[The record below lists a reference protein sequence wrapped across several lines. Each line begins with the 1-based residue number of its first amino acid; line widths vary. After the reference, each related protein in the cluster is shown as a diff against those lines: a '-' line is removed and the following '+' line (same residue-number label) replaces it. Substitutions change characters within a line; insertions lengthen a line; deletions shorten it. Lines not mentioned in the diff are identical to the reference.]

1 MSHEKTR
8 KQGCGRGTHTMGA
21 SWPFLTFRLVREA
34 LGWSEEMEGKGLN
47 TVGRGTAET
56 NPG

>member
-1 MSHEKTR
+1 
-8 KQGCGRGTHTMGA
+8 MGA
-21 SWPFLTFRLVREA
+21 SWPFLTSRLVREA

-47 TVGRGTAET
+47 TVSRGTAET